1 VLIRPCEHTARLTRP
16 GILLMLM
23 RGAPMEANVAG
34 IWWSYA
40 KADPTLLGTVVV
52 LVALA
57 AVGFV
62 VVRALAARARRRR

>member
-1 VLIRPCEHTARLTRP
+1 
-16 GILLMLM
+16 
-23 RGAPMEANVAG
+23 MEANVAG

-62 VVRALAARARRRR
+62 AVRALAARARRRR